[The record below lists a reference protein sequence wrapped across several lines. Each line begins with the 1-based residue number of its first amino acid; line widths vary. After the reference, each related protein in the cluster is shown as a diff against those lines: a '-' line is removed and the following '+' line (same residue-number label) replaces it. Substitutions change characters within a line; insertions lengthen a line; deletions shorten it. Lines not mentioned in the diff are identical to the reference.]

1 MQKELQIKRMHH
13 YVWSFYMKG
22 WSKNAKEIYYTT
34 KKTKK
39 ICLDSV
45 KSIAVES
52 GFYNAKPLTEENLNF
67 IHKYLENCSNELQ
80 SILLDY
86 LYVFLK
92 IQNAELIT
100 NYQEELKRKSLP
112 LKALNANT
120 LENFHS
126 HHEQEMVPILQSLRK
141 GSLSALRE
149 EESLFMF
156 LLYLGHQITRTKN
169 IKDKIALAPN
179 VIADSDERFNEQM
192 VDCWWLVSYLMG

>member
-1 MQKELQIKRMHH
+1 MQRELKIKRMHH

-22 WSKNAKEIYYTT
+22 WSKNAKDIYYTT

-52 GFYNAKPLTEENLNF
+52 GFYNAKFLSEENLNF

-92 IQNAELIT
+92 IQNAELST
-100 NYQEELKRKSLP
+100 NCQEELKRKSLP

-126 HHEQEMVPILQSLRK
+126 HHDQEMVPILQSLRK
-141 GSLSALRE
+141 SACQHFE
-149 EESLFMF
+149 K
-156 LLYLGHQITRTKN
+156 TRTF
-169 IKDKIALAPN
+169 LY
-179 VIADSDERFNEQM
+179 F
-192 VDCWWLVSYLMG
+192 